1 MAVLKH
7 VSFLTADA
15 QAVIDFYG
23 LLGAEVLKDL
33 TTDEGLRRVVLGFS
47 GGGKLQFFQASG
59 EEPRPHPGWQEHIA
73 LHLTDLPGSLDDLRR
88 RGVHF
93 ARELGLS
100 PSGNPLAFVLDP
112 DGRQVELLQ
121 A

>member
-47 GGGKLQFFQASG
+47 GGGKLQFFQASAK
-59 EEPRPHPGWQEHIA
+59 EPLCTPAGRSILRCTSRICRAAWTTCGGA
-73 LHLTDLPGSLDDLRR
+73 GFTLHASW
-88 RGVHF
+88 
-93 ARELGLS
+93 A
-100 PSGNPLAFVLDP
+100 
-112 DGRQVELLQ
+112 
-121 A
+121 